1 MGRAGLL
8 ARTQLR
14 RGWRAVGAL
23 ALLVAVIAGVAI
35 ALIAGSMR
43 SASVVDRY
51 FAAGIPYDLQ
61 VYGASFTRD
70 EMLDQPGVVRADPST
85 YVAMVRAGPDGTV
98 LEGING
104 IALDWT
110 SADPTIRVLE
120 GAVPDGTDPFEVVV
134 NEAFVELH
142 DLGVGDVVDVQMF
155 GVDQGAE
162 VEAGNYQPT
171 GPRYTFR
178 IAAVVRLP
186 IDIAADEAHSIGE
199 SATAS
204 ASGMVV
210 SFDFYEAHH
219 DEFLG
224 FGAAYD
230 VQLTEGARDEFVE
243 SVERTARRRG
253 EPLVFARPRFQDRR
267 TPLESPVALETNA
280 LLLLGVGIAIAGIVM
295 IALLVRAE
303 RRAHEHD
310 EPTLRT
316 VGFTSR
322 QLGMTAVLRTAPAA
336 LGGAV
341 AATVLATVL
350 SSQFPVGIGR
360 QLELDGGAQLN
371 AAVVGLGG
379 VVALVV
385 VSGFSYLFG
394 RSALRRDHT
403 APTRP
408 ALAGR
413 LAGVGAPTEVVIG
426 TQLAFAGGNR
436 AGARQSRAGIV
447 GGAVALS
454 IVVAVGIFLT
464 GIDHL
469 YSDPTARG
477 WTWDA
482 VIGNVNFPLSD
493 ATVERLSGDERIE
506 AQTVARVCASMVGG
520 EGAEVLAVRPEGTA
534 PPVLASGRL
543 PASASEIA
551 LGARLARRL
560 GVERGD
566 LVRFSIAGGDCETEE
581 PVRDVELTVVGVT
594 VPPVFGESD
603 IGQGAVVTVDAV
615 AAAGGTT
622 EPQFV
627 MARFRGDDP
636 SAVVASVDREL
647 TEEILTDSIPAEVVN
662 LRRVRELPLLGLVIA
677 GAMGTI
683 VLVYTL
689 AVGRRGRLRDLA
701 VLRTLGLSSA
711 QLRRSTAWEGLLV
724 AGAMVAVGVPI
735 GFVAGRAVW
744 REFAAGLGVAAGPTS
759 AWLLLVI
766 PLCAAVAI
774 VAASHSARRARRAS
788 VATLLH
794 VE

>member
-1 MGRAGLL
+1 MAGGRGAG
-8 ARTQLR
+8 AA
-14 RGWRAVGAL
+14 GG
-23 ALLVAVIAGVAI
+23 VIAGVAI
-35 ALIAGSMR
+35 ALVAGSMR

-85 YVAMVRAGPDGTV
+85 YVAMVRVGPDGTV

-104 IALDWT
+104 IALDWS
-110 SADPTIRVLE
+110 SADPTIQVLE

-142 DLGVGDVVDVQMF
+142 DLGVGDVVEVQMF

-162 VEAGNYQPT
+162 VETGSYQPT

-178 IAAVVRLP
+178 IAAVIRMP
-186 IDIAADEAHSIGE
+186 IDIAADEVHSIGE
-199 SATAS
+199 SASAS
-204 ASGMVV
+204 ASGMGV

-219 DEFLG
+219 DEFLD

-230 VQLTEGARDEFVE
+230 VQLADTEGARDEFVE
-243 SVERTARRRG
+243 SIERTARRRG
-253 EPLVFARPRFQDRR
+253 EPLVFAPPRFQDRR
-267 TPLESPVALETNA
+267 TPLESPVELETNA
-280 LLLLGVGIAIAGIVM
+280 LLLLGVGIGIAGIVM

-303 RRAHEHD
+303 RRSHEHD

-341 AATVLATVL
+341 VATVLAVAL

-360 QLELDGGAQLN
+360 QLELDGGAQFN

-379 VVALVV
+379 LVAVLV

-447 GGAVALS
+447 GGAAALS

-469 YSDPTARG
+469 YSGPTARG
-477 WTWDA
+477 WAWDA

-493 ATVERLSGDERIE
+493 ATVERLAGDPRIE
-506 AQTVARVCASMVGG
+506 AQTVSRICAVDGGRRGCRSPGGPTRRDRPSGPRVGAAPRFG
-520 EGAEVLAVRPEGTA
+520 ERDRPGR
-534 PPVLASGRL
+534 PPR
-543 PASASEIA
+543 PPP
-551 LGARLARRL
+551 RRRN
-560 GVERGD
+560 VGD

-581 PVRDVELTVVGVT
+581 PARDLELTVVGVT

-603 IGQGAVVTVDAV
+603 IGQG
-615 AAAGGTT
+615 
-622 EPQFV
+622 
-627 MARFRGDDP
+627 
-636 SAVVASVDREL
+636 
-647 TEEILTDSIPAEVVN
+647 
-662 LRRVRELPLLGLVIA
+662 
-677 GAMGTI
+677 
-683 VLVYTL
+683 
-689 AVGRRGRLRDLA
+689 RGRD
-701 VLRTLGLSSA
+701 
-711 QLRRSTAWEGLLV
+711 
-724 AGAMVAVGVPI
+724 
-735 GFVAGRAVW
+735 
-744 REFAAGLGVAAGPTS
+744 
-759 AWLLLVI
+759 
-766 PLCAAVAI
+766 
-774 VAASHSARRARRAS
+774 ARRRRRRRRERLNRS
-788 VATLLH
+788 S
-794 VE
+794 